1 MPIQRVAPVLAL
13 LLSFSLVGV
22 ACSSEDASPTGGGDA
37 AATEDDAGGGEGDDA
52 SAASDGTTGKDS
64 GPGSDSG
71 NKDSAATDS
80 AIKDSAVVDTGPK
93 PEVCAAGT
101 QSACNSA
108 GAPMRWNAT
117 KGMCC
122 MDAPGTCKTNVAQAD
137 CASVSFIGRYEYWT
151 GSACCVQQDQV
162 TCSPNGGTKTYC
174 TVSGTHSWS
183 PDCCM
188 DGKYTCTAGT
198 FSYCNSQNFGGSKA
212 IYSGS
217 ECCVAGNWT
226 CTPKGAGACPT
237 GAGTGTSGT
246 SCCTKI

>member
-1 MPIQRVAPVLAL
+1 
-13 LLSFSLVGV
+13 
-22 ACSSEDASPTGGGDA
+22 
-37 AATEDDAGGGEGDDA
+37 
-52 SAASDGTTGKDS
+52 
-64 GPGSDSG
+64 
-71 NKDSAATDS
+71 
-80 AIKDSAVVDTGPK
+80 
-93 PEVCAAGT
+93 
-101 QSACNSA
+101 
-108 GAPMRWNAT
+108 
-117 KGMCC
+117 

-151 GSACCVQQDQV
+151 GSACCVQQEQV

-198 FSYCNSQNFGGSKA
+198 FSYCNSNNFSGSKA

-217 ECCVAGNWT
+217 ECCVSGNWT